1 MQLTLTEEQ
10 ALLRQSASDWLAAH
24 LPYKPRAHG
33 QPPPLRDSWKDFA
46 AAGWLGLPFP
56 EQLGGSGCGPS
67 EAFALCES
75 LGRHLVAQPYIPAVV
90 VGGRLILALA
100 DKVQAER
107 WIPGLADGSERL
119 ALAHDEPGSRSPWTP
134 RDVRATRHG
143 DAWVLNGAKQM
154 VEGTEAATLWLVTA
168 TIDDGQQKVFAV
180 SPAVSGVRR
189 ESYACIHGAQAMDLM
204 FEQVELSDSAVL
216 GHACDDVSRNTHDVD
231 ISRCL
236 AEGIIAAC
244 WAASGAM
251 AALVEQ
257 TASHVT
263 TRNQFGK
270 PLSAFQAVQHSLA
283 EMLVQSTEAQ
293 AMCEL
298 AAAQL
303 QQDGRRARSIALAAR
318 VKVAR
323 AASDV
328 AKRAVQLHGAMG
340 VCDELPVAAA
350 YRWLEAFQLHNGR
363 WQQYCGLL
371 ADSLLADGRYR
382 HSAVLGDGAAA

>member
-10 ALLRQSASDWLAAH
+10 ALLRQSASDWLSAH

-56 EQLGGSGCGPS
+56 EHLGGSGCGPS

-90 VGGRLILALA
+90 VGARLILALA
-100 DKVQAER
+100 DKDQTER
-107 WIPGLADGSERL
+107 WVPGLVDGSERL
-119 ALAHDEPGSRSPWTP
+119 ALAHEEPGSGSPWTP
-134 RDVRATRHG
+134 RAVRAARRG
-143 DAWVLNGAKQM
+143 DAWVLNGTKQM
-154 VEGTEAATLWLVTA
+154 VEGADAATQWLVTA
-168 TIDDGQQKVFAV
+168 TTEDGQQMVFAV
-180 SPAVSGVRR
+180 SPAVAGVRR
-189 ESYACIHGAQAMDLM
+189 DQYACIHGATAMDLA
-204 FEQVELSDSAVL
+204 FEQVHLPVSAVL
-216 GHACDDVSRNTHDVD
+216 GYASDGVSRVPHGAAL
-231 ISRCL
+231 SRCL
-236 AEGIIAAC
+236 AEGIVASC

-251 AALVEQ
+251 SALVEQ
-257 TASHVT
+257 TVSHVT
-263 TRNQFGK
+263 TRKQFGK
-270 PLSAFQAVQHSLA
+270 TLSAFQAVQHSLA
-283 EMLVQSTEAQ
+283 EMIMQSTEAQ

-303 QQDGRRARSIALAAR
+303 QLNDRCERGIALAAR

-323 AASDV
+323 AAGDV

-350 YRWLEAFQLHNGR
+350 YRWLEAFQLQNGR
-363 WQQYCGLL
+363 WQKYSGLL
-371 ADSLLADGRYR
+371 ADSLLADRRYQ
-382 HSAVLGDGAAA
+382 HSAVLIDGAAA